1 MDNLKSRPIIFID
14 ITIAIF
20 SLIILIKEVFI
31 GKKMAYEEKIISV
44 FTVVFYVCNI
54 IFKIFWRMI

>member
-1 MDNLKSRPIIFID
+1 MDNFKSGPIIFID
-14 ITIAIF
+14 ITLAIF

-44 FTVVFYVCNI
+44 FTVVFMFAILYLKY
-54 IFKIFWRMI
+54 FGE